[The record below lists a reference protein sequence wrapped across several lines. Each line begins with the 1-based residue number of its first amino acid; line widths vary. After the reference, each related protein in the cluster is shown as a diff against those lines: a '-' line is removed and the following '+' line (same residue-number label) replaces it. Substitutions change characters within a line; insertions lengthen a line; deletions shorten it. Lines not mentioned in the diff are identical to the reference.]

1 MRVIAYA
8 IFSVLFISDSLF
20 YSRLKT
26 FLFCKSFPPQP
37 FLFSFGTDYMDSP
50 DCLLLLLSSCLV
62 VAPFSR
68 LLNSNI
74 KRSLHEN
81 FLVCWRIVDTLWCY
95 TVVGCKMPS
104 FFLVLFINFISGRQ
118 CLDNTVEENSSVF
131 SSIRMRWLPSAKSF
145 GMA

>member
-8 IFSVLFISDSLF
+8 IFSSLF
-20 YSRLKT
+20 FSHLLFHSRLKT

-50 DCLLLLLSSCLV
+50 DYLLLLLSNCLV

-68 LLNSNI
+68 LLNSNVYCM
-74 KRSLHEN
+74 KTFS
-81 FLVCWRIVDTLWCY
+81 FVCWQIVDTLWCY

-131 SSIRMRWLPSAKSF
+131 SSIRMRLLPSAKSF